1 MRRIDDLH
9 THTKQDLI
17 NKLFKYISLSRNFVI
32 EVYHALFLHQKL
44 KFEITVISFKSRLE
58 ERNDKDY
65 GMNQKNVLLFEDK
78 QIFLFLYLRTR
89 KILSLGEFDELK
101 SHPFLVHFSDLFLSK
116 ITDLCAEI

>member
-1 MRRIDDLH
+1 M
-9 THTKQDLI
+9 I

-44 KFEITVISFKSRLE
+44 KFEITVISFNSRLE

-78 QIFLFLYLRTR
+78 QIFLFLCLSTS

-101 SHPFLVHFSDLFLSK
+101 SHPFLVHFFDLFLSK
-116 ITDLCAEI
+116 ITDLCAEIWSN

>member
-9 THTKQDLI
+9 THTEQDLI

-44 KFEITVISFKSRLE
+44 KFKITVISFNSRLKGL
-58 ERNDKDY
+58 NDKDY

-78 QIFLFLYLRTR
+78 QNFLSLCLRKS

-101 SHPFLVHFSDLFLSK
+101 SHPFLVHFSDMFLSK
-116 ITDLCAEI
+116 KD

>member
-9 THTKQDLI
+9 THTEQDLI

-32 EVYHALFLHQKL
+32 EVYHAIFLYQKL
-44 KFEITVISFKSRLE
+44 KFKITVISFNSRLKGL
-58 ERNDKDY
+58 NDKDY
-65 GMNQKNVLLFEDK
+65 GMNQKNAILFEDK
-78 QIFLFLYLRTR
+78 QIFLFLCLRTS

-116 ITDLCAEI
+116 KD